1 MTSSNYDVIN
11 SKIAISLKVCNLSL
25 PNLDQRCISP
35 IPNFFR
41 KKILKK
47 LMTSAKISN
56 FRILPIFAD
65 VIIFFKK
72 FFLKKL
78 GISELYLWSKFGKDK
93 LHTFRDI
100 AILRFMTS

>member
-1 MTSSNYDVIN
+1 MEH
-11 SKIAISLKVCNLSL
+11 KIVSQFFSQDDGESALVYITLCVWAGN
-25 PNLDQRCISP
+25 SP

-41 KKILKK
+41 KKNLKK

-72 FFLKKL
+72 IFLKKL
-78 GISELYLWSKFGKDK
+78 GIGEMYLWSKFGKDK